1 MQAAGHN
8 NSWYRQHRARPR
20 TKREDGAPTVSKWE
34 TKPGSLG
41 HPPQFADNNG
51 FFAANFPDQPLTIGG
66 QYSIQPGITM
76 MSNDALSNPV
86 TFGMLP
92 VANLVVNVTSES
104 ANGWTFT
111 TVPSQHFF
119 DGTVSFSS
127 TDAGSGN
134 ITFSVGVNANWV
146 SPFTHYT
153 IGPVIMAGENSTW
166 NNMVSNVQAYCQ
178 APVGS

>member
-1 MQAAGHN
+1 MLLLNSAVAAN
-8 NSWYRQHRARPR
+8 NQINKTW
-20 TKREDGAPTVSKWE
+20 SK
-34 TKPGSLG
+34 TFPCNQSATQVMSAVQNDMG
-41 HPPQFADNNG
+41 QFADNNG
-51 FFAANFPDQPLTIGG
+51 FFAANLPDQPLTIGG

-134 ITFSVGVNANWV
+134 ITFSVRVNANWV